1 MSAVESRSF
10 TTRQLVKLIKEDNSD
25 FEYYPTTEPMLS
37 CIKADIEKGTRD
49 DYSVLDCGAGDG
61 RVLMALTNGTRYA
74 IEKSV
79 PLLAAMDKSIFVVG
93 TEFAEQTLIDKKVSI
108 IFSNPPYSCYVSW
121 VVKIIRE
128 ANAGGIYFVIPE
140 RWKISEEI
148 RQALKSRDADAKA
161 IGHFD
166 FHNAERQARAKV
178 DIVRVDL
185 GGMRRHSFGH
195 PDRDPF
201 DLWFEENFKIHIGR
215 TEESKFEF
223 ARRKKS
229 SLNEKLEN
237 ALVIGSD
244 VVAALVSL
252 YQSELDQMMQNYKR
266 IEELD
271 PELLEE
277 MNVNISG
284 LKGALRLKIE
294 GLKDT
299 YWRELFGKLGVITEK
314 LASNSRKRMLEKLQ
328 KHIHVDFTETNAR
341 AVALWSIK
349 NGNGYFDSQL
359 VELMESMIEK
369 ANVVLY
375 KSNNKIFTEDQWRYI
390 RHDGRLDKFMFDYR
404 MVLTRCGGIN
414 RSTWRSEQT
423 SHGLDVRAAEFLGDV
438 ITVAGNIGFDTR
450 ETDRAEQLVWSSGK
464 KHVFYYKDHGTAE
477 KKPLFDARVYLNGNI
492 HIRFNPILILRMN
505 CEFGRLKGWLR
516 DQEHAADEL
525 SVGDNQALGEDYFAE
540 IISSFGSN
548 LKLTKM
554 DVPLL
559 SMS

>member
-1 MSAVESRSF
+1 MSAVESRTF
-10 TTRQLVKLIKEDNSD
+10 KTRQLVQLIKEDHSD
-25 FEYYPTTEPMLS
+25 FEFYPTTEPIIK
-37 CIKADIEKGTRD
+37 CIKADIQKGSRD
-49 DYSVLDCGAGDG
+49 NYSVLDCGAGDG
-61 RVLMALTNGTRYA
+61 RVLMALTDGTRYA

-93 TEFAEQTLIDKKVSI
+93 TEFAEQTLIDKKVDLVV
-108 IFSNPPYSCYVSW
+108 SNPPYTCFVEW

-140 RWKISEEI
+140 RWKNSEDI
-148 RQALKSRDADAKA
+148 KQALKSRDADAKA

-166 FHNAERQARAKV
+166 FLNAERQARV
-178 DIVRVDL
+178 NVEVVRVDL

-195 PDRDPF
+195 PNRDPF
-201 DLWFEENFKIHIGR
+201 ELWFEENFKIHIGR

-223 ARRKKS
+223 ARRKESTIKD
-229 SLNEKLEN
+229 NIEG
-237 ALVIGSD
+237 ALVTGSD

-252 YQSELDQMMQNYKR
+252 YRNELDQMMQNYKR

-277 MNVNISG
+277 MNVNISA

-294 GLKDT
+294 GLKDI
-299 YWRELFGKLGVITEK
+299 YWKELFGKLGVITEK

-349 NGNGYFDSQL
+349 NANGYFDSQL

-375 KSNNKIFTEDQWRYI
+375 KSNKKTFSEEQWRYI

-414 RSTWRSEQT
+414 RSTWRCEQT

-438 ITVAGNIGFDTR
+438 ITVAANLGFDTR
-450 ETDRAEQLVWSSGK
+450 ETDRAEQLIWSSGK
-464 KHVFYYKDHGTAE
+464 KHVFYYKDHGTGE

-492 HIRFNPILILRMN
+492 HMRFNPILILRMN
-505 CEFGRLKGWLR
+505 CEFGRLKGWLKDR
-516 DQEHAADEL
+516 EHAADEL
-525 SVGDNQALGEDYFAE
+525 SVGDNEVLGEDYLAE
-540 IISSFGSN
+540 INSSFGSN

-559 SMS
+559 SLS